1 MGQVEA
7 REAGD
12 IAYMLANGFGKGR
25 ARRDDSERPP
35 AQWRLLFL
43 SSGEV
48 SLADKMAEIGRR
60 SKAGQEVRLVDIPAD
75 AGAGWGAFEE
85 LHGAPS
91 PGAFAEELRQAT
103 ERYYG
108 APARRFLELL
118 TARNATDPL
127 GLAEL
132 LRASRDE
139 FLGANLPQNA
149 SGQVRSVCSRF
160 ALVAASGSL
169 ATAVGLTGWPDD
181 EADRAVAACLPAR
194 RDDGV
199 PQLSRRLRDG

>member
-1 MGQVEA
+1 LLARAAPARPLYCAPAPAFGVAAGSMGTYAHGVRLRTGSNIAEAHCDTLLCLDEMGQVEA

-91 PGAFAEELRQAT
+91 PGAFAEE
-103 ERYYG
+103 
-108 APARRFLELL
+108 
-118 TARNATDPL
+118 
-127 GLAEL
+127 
-132 LRASRDE
+132 
-139 FLGANLPQNA
+139 
-149 SGQVRSVCSRF
+149 
-160 ALVAASGSL
+160 
-169 ATAVGLTGWPDD
+169 
-181 EADRAVAACLPAR
+181 
-194 RDDGV
+194 
-199 PQLSRRLRDG
+199 